1 MGHQH
6 DPDQT
11 LGELY
16 ERGLKVRREV
26 LGADYVDK
34 SLDGASDFMMGLQHL
49 TTEMAWGYSW
59 ARPTLDRK
67 IRSAMT
73 LGMLTALGRTQEIK
87 LHVRGAIN
95 NGFTP
100 DDIKEMLIH
109 AAAYC
114 GVPAS
119 LASFHAAND
128 VLKDMGLL
136 K

>member
-1 MGHQH
+1 MAYQN
-6 DPDQT
+6 DPNET
-11 LGELY
+11 IGEMF
-16 ERGLKVRREV
+16 ERGLQVRREV

-34 SLDGASDFMMGLQHL
+34 SLDGANDFMMGLQHL

-67 IRSAMT
+67 MRSAMT
-73 LGMLTALGRTQEIK
+73 LAMLTALGRTHEVK

-95 NGFTP
+95 NGLTVE
-100 DDIKEMLIH
+100 DIKEIFIH

-119 LASFHAAND
+119 LSSFNAANE
-128 VLKDMGLL
+128 VLKEMG
-136 K
+136 KVD

>member
-1 MGHQH
+1 MNYEH
-6 DPDQT
+6 DPKAT
-11 LGELY
+11 LGEMF

-26 LGADYVDK
+26 LGAEYVDK
-34 SLDGASDFMMGLQHL
+34 SLDNASDFMMGLQHL
-49 TTEMAWGYSW
+49 TTEMAWAYSW

-73 LGMLTALGRTQEIK
+73 LGMLTALGRTQEVK

-95 NGFTP
+95 NGFTA

-119 LASFHAAND
+119 LASFHVANE
-128 VLKDMGLL
+128 VLKEMGLVE
-136 K
+136 